1 MSGLIEQLGGYD
13 AAKKFTNGECA
24 DGFDVQGLRDA
35 LLEHRRANN
44 IFEVGD
50 KVVGGSTDYIFT
62 IVFLY
67 GDEDEDDDDE
77 DVALMCESENYH
89 THLTIHTM
97 RHAEPEELAVGRRLY
112 RK

>member
-1 MSGLIEQLGGYD
+1 MSDLIEQLGGYEK
-13 AAKKFTNGECA
+13 ARQYAKNYHSI
-24 DGFDVQGLRDA
+24 DFDISSFDRL
-35 LLEHRRANN
+35 LLEYRRQHN

-67 GDEDEDDDDE
+67 GDEDEDEDD
-77 DVALMCESENYH
+77 DVALMCESKNYH